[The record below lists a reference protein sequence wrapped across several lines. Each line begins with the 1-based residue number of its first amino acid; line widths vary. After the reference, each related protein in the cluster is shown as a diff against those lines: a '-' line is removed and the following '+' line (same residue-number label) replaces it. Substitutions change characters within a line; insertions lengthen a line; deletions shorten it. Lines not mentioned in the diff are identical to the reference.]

1 MNYSS
6 AQQSLLRD
14 YAEKHAIHLAFA
26 GCNIRVASNDATL
39 IGELSNYFA
48 RYVATDEHPVIELVL
63 NETEVIPP
71 PVPLTEWPRPEGK
84 RGKEAYADLLDAR
97 LIEKRRTGLLFLQ
110 GVDKGVVAGPLR
122 RNINQVVNFIN
133 NQTISHW
140 KRDGWEICHAAALA
154 GPGGL
159 VAFGGL
165 SGGGKSTLML
175 HLMNAGPYSFISNDR
190 LLIRRINGEVLARG
204 VAKMPRVN
212 PGTLLNNPALTQ
224 VLPEDRRNA
233 LNGLSNDELWTLEE
247 KYDAPMAEIFG
258 EHRIAEEGP
267 LKALVILTWERES
280 RDAPE
285 LHPCSLE
292 RADRALQAI
301 MKGPGPFHA
310 DSMGHFVGAEAV
322 VPAAPYLQTLG
333 DLPAFQLRG
342 GVDFGSAVRLCQP
355 LLDL

>member
-6 AQQSLLRD
+6 VQQSLLRD
-14 YAEKHAIHLAFA
+14 YAEEHVIHFAFA
-26 GCNIRVASNDATL
+26 GCTIRVASNDAIL

-48 RYVATDEHPVIELVL
+48 RYVTEDENPVIQLVL
-63 NETEVIPP
+63 NETEVITPSF
-71 PVPLTEWPRPEGK
+71 PLTEWPRPEGK
-84 RGKEAYADLLDAR
+84 RGKEAYADLEDAR

-110 GVDKGVVAGPLR
+110 GVDKGIAAGPLR

-159 VAFGGL
+159 VALGGL

-190 LLIRRINGEVLARG
+190 LLIRLINGEVRARG

-212 PGTLLNNPALTQ
+212 PGTLLNNLALTQ

-233 LNGLSNDELWTLEE
+233 LHGLSDDELWTLEE

-258 EHRIAEEGP
+258 EHRIAEEET

-280 RDAPE
+280 SAAPE
-285 LHPCSLE
+285 LRPCSLA
-292 RADRALQAI
+292 RVDTALQAI

-310 DSMGHFVGAEAV
+310 DAMGHFIGAEAP
-322 VPAAPYLQTLG
+322 VPAAPYLHTLK
-333 DLPAFQLRG
+333 DVPAFRLSG
-342 GVDFGSAVRLCQP
+342 GVDFGAAVRLCQP